1 MDIVYDFM
9 HGTSTR
15 RGSAIS
21 SRIDHDL
28 IEGRGGSVTPPDY
41 GSLLPDAG
49 SLPPDDSSSGASAPL
64 LPHHKHQPLSRGAAV
79 LRGKLRA
86 GGGRGVKALR
96 RQVNSAAFRKAHIAM
111 ALAAFVYSW
120 IAYAVSQLG
129 TVFAFSHIALV
140 RSVCGLPVLAV
151 RS

>member
-1 MDIVYDFM
+1 MDIAYDFM

-15 RGSAIS
+15 RGSLS

-28 IEGRGGSVTPPDY
+28 IEGRGGSVTP
-41 GSLLPDAG
+41 PDAG

-79 LRGKLRA
+79 LRCKLRA